1 MDAGE
6 EGSPDGRTEDGDVN
20 DHLVSAAYHRCE
32 KRRDQRAEERADS
45 LKAFDRQI
53 GHAAFFGIQRADCH
67 NQKRKRKGKA
77 VCKDFIHLVFASLLS
92 RFAGAVREGTCEAI
106 SADCCMVL
114 AARYFI

>member
-1 MDAGE
+1 MQS
-6 EGSPDGRTEDGDVN
+6 SPWMQ
-20 DHLVSAAYHRCE
+20 HQ
-32 KRRDQRAEERADS
+32 RRKQCRGQRAEKRADS
-45 LKAFDRQI
+45 LKAFDCQI
-53 GHAAFFGIQRADCH
+53 GHAALFGIQRADRH

-92 RFAGAVREGTCEAI
+92 RFAGAVREGPCEAI